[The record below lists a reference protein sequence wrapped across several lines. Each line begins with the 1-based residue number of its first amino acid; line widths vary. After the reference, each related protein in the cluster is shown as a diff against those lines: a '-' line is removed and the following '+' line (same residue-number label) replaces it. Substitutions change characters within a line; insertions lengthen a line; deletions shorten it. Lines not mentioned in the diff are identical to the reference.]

1 MLPHLNQSRPGAH
14 TRSSHHEH
22 YTGSCPLSCPARR
35 ATHHHT
41 SQHYPN
47 ASAGPAPFHPHH
59 PNLGKYTRER
69 SIFCFVFLLYIRLS
83 VLQVTH
89 GISNLA
95 RFFCH
100 LDASK
105 LHPAFSGLFFQQRRT
120 YTTMQQ
126 QQPPPLPQSHIGL
139 NSPGWPSI
147 QPPPPGTAG
156 LGDVRLQQ
164 GAPILDHYAGGGGG
178 VGSAVGGGGGGP
190 SPMMMMDP
198 ARTSPIFYGY
208 ASKPDKPKM

>member
-59 PNLGKYTRER
+59 PNL
-69 SIFCFVFLLYIRLS
+69 
-83 VLQVTH
+83 
-89 GISNLA
+89 
-95 RFFCH
+95 
-100 LDASK
+100 DASK

-126 QQPPPLPQSHIGL
+126 QQPPPLPQNHIGL

-164 GAPILDHYAGGGGG
+164 EAPILDHYAGGGGGGGGG